1 MKHSS
6 ESTDNGN
13 LHASAQWGLAVLTFI
28 NLFNYLDRYLVS
40 ALAQSLKNSPL
51 ALSDFQ
57 LGLLMTGFLVVYM
70 LAAPAFGAWG
80 DERSRP
86 RLIAAGVAC
95 WSVATA
101 LSGAVY
107 SFWALLAAR
116 AAVGVGEAAYG
127 TIAPGMLADYFR
139 RSQRGRVM
147 AIFVCAIPVGS
158 ALGYVVGGLV
168 DKHFGWRMAFFV
180 AGAPGCCSRCW
191 LLSCPI
197 HRAERRSVDA
207 TAQAKPAYSA
217 MGSNSS
223 HHLAQILQSH
233 RIGVRG
239 LYLCD
244 RRAGVLDAVVS
255 GARAR
260 HAARGGHHQFR
271 RHRCG
276 DGIRRHVRRWLAG

>member
-1 MKHSS
+1 M
-6 ESTDNGN
+6 
-13 LHASAQWGLAVLTFI
+13 TFI

-51 ALSDFQ
+51 ALTDFQ

-107 SFWALLAAR
+107 SFGALLAAR

-139 RSQRGRVM
+139 RNQRGRVM
-147 AIFVCAIPVGS
+147 ALFVCAIPVGS
-158 ALGYVVGGLV
+158 ALGYMVGGLV
-168 DKHFGWRMAFFV
+168 DKHFGWRMAFFI
-180 AGAPGCCSRCW
+180 AGAPG
-191 LLSCPI
+191 LLLALLAS
-197 HRAERRSVDA
+197 SS
-207 TAQAKPAYSA
+207 PAA
-217 MGSNSS
+217 SS
-223 HHLAQILQSH
+223 HGS
-233 RIGVRG
+233 
-239 LYLCD
+239 
-244 RRAGVLDAVVS
+244 
-255 GARAR
+255 
-260 HAARGGHHQFR
+260 
-271 RHRCG
+271 
-276 DGIRRHVRRWLAG
+276 W